1 MNMMPRRLAAFL
13 HAVVATC
20 ALVAVASAPRL
31 VRADF
36 AIRDFA
42 STTTALTFQGAARAV
57 LASDADETYALRL
70 TPAKPRTVG
79 SMYAKTKQLVRGGF
93 VSEFTFRLHT
103 PSDVEMPCQG
113 VDHAPATCAKRGGDG
128 FAFVIQ
134 NHDARALGSG
144 ASQLGYGGV
153 LNAVAV
159 EFDTFHDAE
168 SMDPYHNHVAVLTR
182 GANAPVLSSH
192 DSAIASSVDV
202 PNLSDGERHFVRLE
216 YTPNFIAEHVAH
228 KSFRSSAHLLDLM
241 RDYKHGLGT
250 LKIFVDNLGDAAL
263 TVPINLG
270 AFLDLDN
277 GRAWVGFSAS
287 TSRSMQYHDVQS
299 WSFRERLDEL
309 VADEL

>member
-1 MNMMPRRLAAFL
+1 MPRRRRRRAIALDVAAVATAVLAASR
-13 HAVVATC
+13 VA
-20 ALVAVASAPRL
+20 
-31 VRADF
+31 RADF
-36 AIRDFA
+36 AIRDFSSNA
-42 STTTALTFQGAARAV
+42 TALTFQGAARAV
-57 LASDADETYALRL
+57 LADASDETYTLRL
-70 TPAKPRTVG
+70 TPAKARTVG
-79 SMYAKTKQLVRGGF
+79 SAYAKTKQLVRGGF
-93 VSEFTFRLHT
+93 VSEFAFRLHA
-103 PSDVEMPCQG
+103 PSGLELPCQG
-113 VDHAPATCAKRGGDG
+113 VDHAPATCSKRGGDG

-250 LKIFVDNLGDAAL
+250 LRIFVDNLGDAAL